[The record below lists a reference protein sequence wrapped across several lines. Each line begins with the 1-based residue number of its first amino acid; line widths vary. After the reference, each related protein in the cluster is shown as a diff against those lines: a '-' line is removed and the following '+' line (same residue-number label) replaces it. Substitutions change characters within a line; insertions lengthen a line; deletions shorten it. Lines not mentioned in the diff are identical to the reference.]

1 MVVGVREVSDEYYDE
16 ELEEIK
22 RRRLEELMRR
32 AQEAKRREEELAREA
47 QKQAILRRI
56 LTPEA
61 RERLAN
67 VRLVRP
73 ELAKAV
79 EEYLINLALAGQIRE
94 RIDDEVLK
102 QILAAIDSRSRRDVR
117 IRIRGKR
124 W

>member
-1 MVVGVREVSDEYYDE
+1 MNDEYYDE

-22 RRRLEELMRR
+22 RRQLEELMRR
-32 AQEAKRREEELAREA
+32 AREAKKKEEELAREA

-73 ELAKAV
+73 ELAKTV
-79 EEYLINLALAGQIRE
+79 EEYLISLALAGQIKE
-94 RIDDEVLK
+94 RISDDVLK
-102 QILAAIDSRSRRDVR
+102 QILAAIDSRSRRDVK

>member
-1 MVVGVREVSDEYYDE
+1 MVGVKEVSDEYYDE

-22 RRRLEELMRR
+22 RRQLEELMRR
-32 AQEAKRREEELAREA
+32 AQEAKKREEELAREA

-67 VRLVRP
+67 VKLVRP

-79 EEYLINLALAGQIRE
+79 EEYLISLALAGQIKE
-94 RIDDEVLK
+94 RVSDETLK
-102 QILAAIDSRSRRDVR
+102 QILATIDSRSRRDVR
-117 IRIRGKR
+117 IRIREKR

>member
-22 RRRLEELMRR
+22 RRQLEELMRR
-32 AQEAKRREEELAREA
+32 AQEAKKKEEELAREA

-79 EEYLINLALAGQIRE
+79 EEYLISLALAGQIRE
-94 RIDDEVLK
+94 RIDDEALK
-102 QILAAIDSRSRRDVR
+102 QILAAIDSRSRRDVK

>member
-1 MVVGVREVSDEYYDE
+1 MIVGVRGVSDEYYDE

-22 RRRLEELMRR
+22 RRQLEELMRR

-79 EEYLINLALAGQIRE
+79 EEYLVNLALAGQIKG
-94 RIDDEVLK
+94 RIDDEALK

-117 IRIRGKR
+117 IRIREKR

>member
-22 RRRLEELMRR
+22 RRQLEELMRR
-32 AQEAKRREEELAREA
+32 AQEAKKKEEELAREA

-79 EEYLINLALAGQIRE
+79 EEYLISLALAGQIRE
-94 RIDDEVLK
+94 RIDDEALK
-102 QILAAIDSRSRRDVR
+102 QILAAIDSRSRRDVK
-117 IRIRGKR
+117 IRIKGKR

>member
-1 MVVGVREVSDEYYDE
+1 MSNEYYDE

-22 RRRLEELMRR
+22 RRQLEELMRKAR
-32 AQEAKRREEELAREA
+32 EAKKKEEELAREA

-73 ELAKAV
+73 ELAKTV
-79 EEYLINLALAGQIRE
+79 EEYLISLALAGQIKE
-94 RIDDEVLK
+94 RITDEVLK
-102 QILAAIDSRSRRDVR
+102 QILAAIDSRSRRDVK

>member
-1 MVVGVREVSDEYYDE
+1 MVLGVREVSDEYYDE

-22 RRRLEELMRR
+22 RRQLEELMRR

-47 QKQAILRRI
+47 QKQAILRRT

-102 QILAAIDSRSRRDVR
+102 QILAAIDSRSRRDVK
-117 IRIRGKR
+117 IRIKGKR